1 MHNSARAPKNNIYAI
16 NTIIQSKIPPQSG
29 AVIHHQ
35 DQSITLVNFK
45 IRKITNN
52 VPNIPIIFNILS
64 I

>member
-1 MHNSARAPKNNIYAI
+1 MHKNANIPKNNIYAI